1 MIEVKVNRMP
11 KWYMILAIVLLL
23 WNLMGVGSF
32 VQHIMIS
39 NSAEALAALPEEE
52 ATLYGKYPLWT
63 HIAFA
68 VSVIF
73 GVLGCLGL
81 LLKKKWSKPVFVISF
96 VSIVIQMY
104 HSLFIAKATDVYGP
118 GAVTMPILVILV
130 GLFLIWMA
138 DYGIKKGFLH

>member
-1 MIEVKVNRMP
+1 MENQFAKLP
-11 KWYMILAIVLLL
+11 KWYMILAVLFLL

-32 VQHIMIS
+32 VQHITIS
-39 NSAEALAALPEEE
+39 NSPETLAALPANE
-52 ATLYGKYPLWT
+52 AALYGKYPIWT

-68 VSVIF
+68 VSVF
-73 GVLGCLGL
+73 TGVLGCIGL

-104 HSLFIAKATDVYGP
+104 HSLFMAKATDVYGP
-118 GAVTMPILVILV
+118 GAVFMPIMVILI

-138 DYGIKKGFLH
+138 DYGIKKGYLQ